1 LVPVFN
7 GIGFKSK
14 GNISLYQEKIK
25 VMEKTGIESS
35 FIKKEGIVVF
45 FLKSYICDLLNSIL
59 CKKEAAL

>member
-7 GIGFKSK
+7 GTGFKSK

-25 VMEKTGIESS
+25 VMEKMGIESS

-45 FLKSYICDLLNSIL
+45 F
-59 CKKEAAL
+59 